1 MSYIW
6 NNFTEEEIEKLY
18 GKSVD
23 WHPTGATTYGT
34 ATPKDFE
41 FGLWWWMDLIS
52 DYQWVKDDW
61 TCDELIEAL
70 DKDIKDG
77 LRFDECHAK
86 YCVPQ

>member
-1 MSYIW
+1 MSYIC

-18 GKSVD
+18 NKGAD
-23 WHPTGATTYGT
+23 WHPTGATTYNT

-52 DYQWVKDDW
+52 DYQWIKGDW

-70 DKDIKDG
+70 DTDIKNG
-77 LRFDECHAK
+77 LRFAECCEK
-86 YCVPQ
+86 YCVDQ

>member
-1 MSYIW
+1 MSYIC

-41 FGLWWWMDLIS
+41 FGLWWWMDLIH

-77 LRFDECHAK
+77 LRFDECCEK